1 MGVWAGMLEGDRMRK
16 HGCMKMTLNKSRVI
30 RVFWNSL
37 IVHNITKSIIF
48 ILMMMMM
55 SMMMMTT
62 MMMIMMTMMMATLYL
77 LYASWHTVLHVSR
90 RTQIL
95 TPHGELWFVC

>member
-1 MGVWAGMLEGDRMRK
+1 MGVWAGMLEGDRMGK

-37 IVHNITKSIIF
+37 IVHNTTKSIIF

-55 SMMMMTT
+55 SMMMMMMVVT
-62 MMMIMMTMMMATLYL
+62 MMMMVMMMMM
-77 LYASWHTVLHVSR
+77 
-90 RTQIL
+90 
-95 TPHGELWFVC
+95 G